1 MKNMLMLFR
10 FSYGRGKYIRNK
22 EQKIKNKKVSFIWI
36 GVLFLISYSL
46 FFILYFMHS
55 PLQLAIKYLKHWI
68 TASNG
73 KGHGMHSPFVF
84 EFITKL
90 LNDKTNYPEY
100 ERVESLRKQLLNDD
114 TVLEVED
121 FGAGSA
127 IDKKSKRSISSI
139 AKNAAKPKK
148 FGQLLF
154 RIVKYYQPATILES
168 GTSLGI
174 TTSYLSLARPDARLI
189 TMEGSG
195 EIAEAAKRNFR
206 NLEIKNVEIIQGN
219 FDNTLSSVVRGLSSV
234 GFAFIDGNHRQEP
247 TERYFKELLAKT
259 NNDSILVFDDI
270 HWSGEME
277 VAWERI
283 KNNPAATCCI
293 DLFFIGIV
301 FFRKEF
307 KEKQHFAIRF

>member
-1 MKNMLMLFR
+1 M
-10 FSYGRGKYIRNK
+10 
-22 EQKIKNKKVSFIWI
+22 
-36 GVLFLISYSL
+36 YSP
-46 FFILYFMHS
+46 F
-55 PLQLAIKYLKHWI
+55 QLALKYFKHFL

-84 EFITKL
+84 DFITKI
-90 LNDKTNYPEY
+90 LNDKTVYPQY
-100 ERVESLRKQLLNDD
+100 EKVEALRMQLSNDS

-121 FGAGSA
+121 FGAGSV

-154 RIVKYYQPATILES
+154 RMVKHYEPATILEL

-174 TTSYLSLARPDARLI
+174 TTSYLSLAKPDARLI
-189 TMEGSG
+189 TMEGSK
-195 EIAEAAKRNFR
+195 EIADFAKQDFQK
-206 NLEIKNVEIIQGN
+206 LKLKNIELVEGN
-219 FDNTLSSVVRGLSSV
+219 FDNTLSSVVHGLSTV
-234 GFAFIDGNHRQEP
+234 DFAFIDGNHRKEP
-247 TERYFKELLAKT
+247 TIKYFQQLLAKT

-270 HWSGEME
+270 HWSSEME
-277 VAWERI
+277 AAWQTIR
-283 KNNPAATCCI
+283 KNAAVTCSI

-307 KEKQHFAIRF
+307 KEKQHFVIRF

>member
-1 MKNMLMLFR
+1 M
-10 FSYGRGKYIRNK
+10 
-22 EQKIKNKKVSFIWI
+22 
-36 GVLFLISYSL
+36 YSR
-46 FFILYFMHS
+46 
-55 PLQLAIKYLKHWI
+55 PQLLLKYLQYYF

-84 EFITKL
+84 EFITKI
-90 LNDKTNYPEY
+90 LNDKTVYPEY
-100 ERVESLRKQLLNDD
+100 EKVEALRDQLLNDN

-121 FGAGSA
+121 FGAGSL

-154 RIVKYYQPATILES
+154 RIVKHFRPPTILEL

-174 TTSYLSLARPDARLI
+174 TTSYLSLAKPDGRLI
-189 TMEGSG
+189 TMEGSK
-195 EIAEAAKRNFR
+195 EITKVAKQNFR
-206 NLEIKNVEIIQGN
+206 DLDIRNIEITESN
-219 FDNTLSSVVRGLSSV
+219 FDNTISSVVRGLSTID
-234 GFAFIDGNHRQEP
+234 FAFIDGNHRKEP

-270 HWSGEME
+270 HWSNEME
-277 VAWERI
+277 AAWETI
-283 KNNPAATCCI
+283 KKDAAVTCSI

-307 KEKQHFAIRF
+307 KEKLHFAINF

>member
-1 MKNMLMLFR
+1 M
-10 FSYGRGKYIRNK
+10 
-22 EQKIKNKKVSFIWI
+22 
-36 GVLFLISYSL
+36 YSP
-46 FFILYFMHS
+46 F
-55 PLQLAIKYLKHWI
+55 QLAAKYFKYWI

-84 EFITKL
+84 EFITKV
-90 LNDKTNYPEY
+90 LNDKTSYSAY
-100 ERVESLRKQLLNDD
+100 GKVETLRNRLLNHN

-127 IDKKSKRSISSI
+127 VDKKSKRSVSSI

-154 RIVKYYQPATILES
+154 RIVKHYQPATILEL
-168 GTSLGI
+168 GTSLGV
-174 TTSYLSLARPDARLI
+174 TTSYLSLGKPDARLI
-189 TMEGSG
+189 TMEGSK
-195 EIAEAAKRNFR
+195 EIADTAKKNFKAIELR
-206 NLEIKNVEIIQGN
+206 NLELIEGN
-219 FDNTLSSVVRGLSSV
+219 FDHTLASVVRGLSTVDFS
-234 GFAFIDGNHRQEP
+234 FIDGNHRQEP

-277 VAWERI
+277 AVWETI
-283 KNNPAATCCI
+283 KKDAAVTCSI

-307 KEKQHFAIRF
+307 KEKQHFIIRY

>member
-1 MKNMLMLFR
+1 M
-10 FSYGRGKYIRNK
+10 
-22 EQKIKNKKVSFIWI
+22 
-36 GVLFLISYSL
+36 YSP
-46 FFILYFMHS
+46 F
-55 PLQLAIKYLKHWI
+55 QLAVKYFKHWFS
-68 TASNG
+68 ASNG

-84 EFITKL
+84 EFIAKV
-90 LNDKTNYPEY
+90 LNDKTVYPEY
-100 ERVESLRKQLLNDD
+100 EKVEALRNILLDNS

-121 FGAGSA
+121 FGAGSV

-154 RIVKYYQPATILES
+154 RMVKYYQPAIILEL

-174 TTSYLSLARPDARLI
+174 TTSYLSLAKPGAILI
-189 TMEGSG
+189 TMEGSD
-195 EIAEAAKRNFR
+195 EIANVGKQNFKA
-206 NLEIKNVEIIQGN
+206 LELKNVELIEGN
-219 FDNTLSSVVRGLSSV
+219 FDNTLSSVVRGLSSID
-234 GFAFIDGNHRQEP
+234 FAFIDGNHRKEP

-270 HWSGEME
+270 HWSREME
-277 VAWERI
+277 AAWEII
-283 KNNPAATCCI
+283 KDHEAVRCSI

-307 KEKQHFAIRF
+307 KEKQHFVIRF